1 MNKSELISE
10 IAQQSGLTKTQVGN
24 ALEAFMNCV
33 AATLRKKDE
42 VRLTGFG
49 TFLTTHRP
57 AGTMRNPQTGA
68 MIRVEASL
76 VPRFRSGA
84 SLKAVVN
91 GKTAAPKKT
100 APKKAPAR
108 LRA

>member
-10 IAQQSGLTKTQVGN
+10 IATKSGLTKTQAGN
-24 ALEAFMNCV
+24 ALEAFMGCV
-33 AATLRKKDE
+33 AAALRKQDDVK
-42 VRLTGFG
+42 LTGFG
-49 TFLTTHRP
+49 TFVTTKRP

-84 SLKAVVN
+84 SLKNAVN
-91 GKTAAPKKT
+91 GRSAAAAPKKV
-100 APKKAPAR
+100 AGKR
-108 LRA
+108 